1 VGILGR
7 AAIAAPRDGT
17 LGLERELRRAA
28 AGVRTYGLV
37 GMGSAAFIAAAILIA
52 QETETDPSTSRQ
64 PVAHGGGSESRMTAG
79 LVAGVGAPGAGAIL
93 RTDERLRGDKD
104 EHRMA
109 GVAGTEHRRM
119 EAPDIA
125 QADPRDQPPFNGT
138 HM

>member
-1 VGILGR
+1 M
-7 AAIAAPRDGT
+7 A
-17 LGLERELRRAA
+17 
-28 AGVRTYGLV
+28 
-37 GMGSAAFIAAAILIA
+37 
-52 QETETDPSTSRQ
+52 
-64 PVAHGGGSESRMTAG
+64 AG

-125 QADPRDQPPFNGT
+125 QPRSPRSAALQQ
-138 HM
+138 HV